1 MSKILKELE
10 KLGVELYL
18 RNNEKIETRSLTST
32 LNKDYIK
39 VISIETHFLE
49 RTRNKYKIL
58 GSNLPERKMIS
69 IISESEEFFNRRLV
83 FWSQI

>member
-1 MSKILKELE
+1 MSKILKEL
-10 KLGVELYL
+10 KALGAELYL
-18 RNNEKIETRSLTST
+18 RKNEQIETRSSTLT

-39 VISIETHFLE
+39 VLAIEKDFLDN
-49 RTRNKYKIL
+49 TRNKYKKL

-69 IISESEEFFNRRLV
+69 IISESEDFLDRRLE